1 MLSLKPWRAE
11 AVFFFIGAQ
20 ISCLIFGG
28 ATAALL
34 HKAGVPGF
42 RADSDFG
49 TIFLATFCFQ
59 GATCFLMWIFFRIHD
74 VDWRDVFGF
83 RKPTLLRSLLLS
95 LCTVIYVLPV
105 ALELQQASLV
115 LMEKIHWMP
124 QNEAAVELMTEA
136 GSIASKVYLGFFAVV
151 LVPVAEEFI
160 FRGVLYPFIKQLGF
174 PKTAW
179 IGVNLFFA
187 LIHADAGIFISL
199 FFLALTL
206 TWLYEVT
213 DSLIAPIFAHALFNA
228 ANLVV
233 LIKSQT

>member
-1 MLSLKPWRAE
+1 MLSLKPWRGE
-11 AVFFFIGAQ
+11 AVLFFIAAQ

-28 ATAALL
+28 GTGALL

-42 RADSDFG
+42 RADSNFG
-49 TIFLATFCFQ
+49 TIFLETFSFQ
-59 GATCFLMWIFFRIHD
+59 GVACFLMWIFFRIHD
-74 VDWRDVFGF
+74 VDWRDVLGF

-95 LCTVIYVLPV
+95 LGMVIYVLPV
-105 ALELQQASLV
+105 ALELQQVSLAM
-115 LMEKIHWMP
+115 MEKIHWAP

-136 GSIASKVYLGFFAVV
+136 GSIASKVYLAIFALV

-160 FRGVLYPFIKQLGF
+160 FRGVLFPFIKQLGF

-199 FFLALTL
+199 FFLALAL
-206 TWLYEVT
+206 TWLYEIT
-213 DSLIAPIFAHALFNA
+213 DSLVAPIFAHALFNA